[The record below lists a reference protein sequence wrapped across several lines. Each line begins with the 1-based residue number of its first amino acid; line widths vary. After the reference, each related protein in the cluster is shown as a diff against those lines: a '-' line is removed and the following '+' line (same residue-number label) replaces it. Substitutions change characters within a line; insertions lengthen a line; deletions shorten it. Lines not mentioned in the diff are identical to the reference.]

1 MELHL
6 FEQYESTIDGIKEIL
21 NEYESNIKEDLLEDD
36 EIEDALKDIE
46 ELKITLKWIT
56 KLRDSEYSSYYEE
69 F

>member
-21 NEYESNIKEDLLEDD
+21 NEYESDIKEDLLEDD
-36 EIEDALKDIE
+36 EIEDTLKDIE